1 MIYSRIN
8 LYINLERFIPINI
21 LNLIQEINKNFLF
34 RFGLILKLFLI
45 FFALPNIYS
54 SWFIPFY
61 QNSFDLNL
69 ANPWGSHILSNGD
82 SLAFPYGVVMYI
94 SYLILPFLGYV
105 LESFVPTF
113 LFISFGIGLTTLFFD
128 YCCLIFIALISRKYS
143 LQLLIIT
150 YWLSPISL
158 YVLYIH
164 GQLDIV
170 PVFFLILSLYFVH
183 IKNFSLSGISLAFAI
198 SAKFSM
204 VIALPFLL
212 IYGYRIRLS
221 KKIFIRYIG
230 FLLLVLAFCYLPFI
244 NNNDFINMV
253 IKSPE
258 SEKLFYL
265 FVNYSSGLNLFIL
278 PTCFLVIL
286 YFIWRLERIT
296 FDLFI
301 MSIGLGFFVLL
312 LLLPP
317 SPGWYLW
324 ILPFLVFYQIR
335 CPSDYLF
342 ISLPFY
348 ITYIIFYSFYSEGSS
363 LFFLESYP
371 IPYSLTNMVTS
382 QKINSILFTALQ
394 ASGLLICIRMFTY
407 GIARNNFFSLGKKP
421 LLIGISSIDKSD
433 IQLSRLLSNIFGRS
447 FCKTISQNNYS
458 KLPYGNDLN
467 IKMFNKIDNPNSYY
481 LNKFSSDVLSLRNSD
496 YEYEKNKFDNFL
508 NIKNSRKNFKYSFLF
523 IVGKHY
529 LYMKKLR
536 NFINLKIY
544 IEIEQTLIPF
554 YENIFNEKN
563 INNSFY
569 SEKYLNKTKSEY
581 SYKQIDA
588 SDLIFKI
595 LPLNNKVSSN
605 KGSQITKQRLEVTMA
620 NGYFHDNL
628 SHYLIALCSANITVD
643 NSNQIDKIT
652 LSIEVD
658 ITKEDVQQISKFL
671 IPNSEDLVINSDLW
685 ESGLF
690 GIIQII
696 IVRHIADLLIHN

>member
-1 MIYSRIN
+1 MMISSR
-8 LYINLERFIPINI
+8 INLERFLP
-21 LNLIQEINKNFLF
+21 LNTLKLIQEINKSFLF
-34 RFGLILKLFLI
+34 KFGFFLKLFLI
-45 FFALPNIYS
+45 FFAIPKIHL

-61 QNSFDLNL
+61 ENALILNL
-69 ANPWGSHILSNGD
+69 ANPWGAHIFSNGD
-82 SLAFPYGVVMYI
+82 SLAFPYGIVMYLAYLPLPLFGYI
-94 SYLILPFLGYV
+94 LKSFIPSYIIIG
-105 LESFVPTF
+105 
-113 LFISFGIGLTTLFFD
+113 FGLGLTTLLFD
-128 YCCLIFIALISRKYS
+128 YFCLIFIALISRKYS
-143 LQLLIIT
+143 IKLLILT

-158 YVLYIH
+158 FVLYIH
-164 GQLDIV
+164 GQLDIL

-183 IKNFSLSGISLAFAI
+183 IKNFSLSGISLALAI

-204 VIALPFLL
+204 VIAFPFLL

-221 KKIFIRYIG
+221 KKIFIRNIG
-230 FLLLVLAFCYLPFI
+230 YLLLFIGICYLPFI
-244 NNNDFINMV
+244 NNDDFINMV
-253 IKSPE
+253 LKSPE

-301 MSIGLGFFVLL
+301 MSIGLGFFLLL

-363 LFFLESYP
+363 LIFFENYLKSSP
-371 IPYSLTNMVTS
+371 LSNIIISPKMS
-382 QKINSILFTALQ
+382 SILFTSLQ

-407 GIARNNFFSLGKKP
+407 GIARNNFFSFRKKP
-421 LLIGISSIDKSD
+421 LLIGISSIDSSD
-433 IQLSRLLSNIFGRS
+433 IKLSKLLSNIFGES

-458 KLPYGNDLN
+458 KLPYENDLK
-467 IKMFNKIDNPNSYY
+467 IKMIKKIDNPNSYY
-481 LNKFSSDVLSLRNSD
+481 LNKFSSDVLSLRNND
-496 YEYEKNKFDNFL
+496 YEYESNKFDNL
-508 NIKNSRKNFKYSFLF
+508 LTIKNSRKSLKYSFLF

-536 NFINLKIY
+536 DFINLKIY
-544 IEIEQTLIPF
+544 IEIEKSLIPF
-554 YENIFNEKN
+554 YEEKLNEKE
-563 INNSFY
+563 INNSIY
-569 SEKYLNKTKSEY
+569 SEESLSKNKLEY
-581 SYKQIDA
+581 RNKQIEE

-595 LPLNNKVSSN
+595 LPLNNKASSI
-605 KGSQITKQRLEVTMA
+605 KQSQIIKQRLEVTMA
-620 NGYFHDNL
+620 NGYFHDSL
-628 SHYLIALCSANITVD
+628 SHDLIALCSANITID
-643 NSNQIDKIT
+643 NSRQIDKIT

-658 ITKEDVQQISKFL
+658 ITKEDVEQISKFL
-671 IPNSEDLVINSDLW
+671 IPNSEDLVINSNLW
-685 ESGLF
+685 KSGLF